1 MNRKFPSALALSAL
15 AMALMVG
22 GCGADPKAAAA
33 KARAEF
39 AAHSYLAAQTDL
51 GIAMAANPNDAGLL
65 ELHARNAL
73 AMGDGIAAG
82 ASLEKL
88 AALTTKPADFNRLLA
103 EAALLR
109 GQTQEALTALGDDK
123 SAAGLRLK
131 GLALLTGDNRAG
143 AEQAFQSALAVDP
156 KHAPTLASFARL
168 KLLNGDTAAARGL
181 ADQALAA
188 DGHLLDAL
196 LVDGQVAT
204 AEGQLGKA
212 LAAYAKAGKEYPGNL
227 PALTGQAG
235 ILGDLGRTDELAA
248 LLSGFQGKTTDGTL
262 AYLKAR
268 LASAKGDW
276 TSTRDILQANED
288 KLKDRDDA
296 QVLYAQ
302 ALTQIGQPEQARA
315 RLAPMLARHPESVV
329 LRRELGKAQL
339 AGDDAAGAVQTL
351 TPFARSKTAS
361 VEDLR
366 LLAKAAEAAGDPNA
380 AFFAARARYPSPQSL
395 GQALSAADAAMKAS
409 NWGNAITAYEQIL
422 ALTDGRS
429 PLVLNNMAWAQAQ
442 VGNKDK
448 ALQFAQ
454 RAIQVAPEDPSIM
467 DTMGW
472 LLHQTGGNRDR
483 ALDLLRRAA
492 QKAPQNQTIA
502 RHLAEAQRG

>member
-1 MNRKFPSALALSAL
+1 MNRTATSSLALSAL
-15 AMALMVG
+15 ALALMVG

-33 KARAEF
+33 KARAEY
-39 AAHSYLAAQTDL
+39 AAHNYLAAQTDL
-51 GIAMAANPNDAGLL
+51 ATAIAANPNDAGLI

-82 ASLEKL
+82 ASLDKL
-88 AALTTKPADFNRLLA
+88 ASLRKPSDFNLLVA

-109 GQTQEALTALGDDK
+109 GQTQDALIALGDDR
-123 SAAGLRLK
+123 SAPGLRLR
-131 GLALLTGDNRAG
+131 GLALLSQGNKPG
-143 AEQAFQSALAVDP
+143 AEQALQAALAVDP
-156 KHAPTLASFARL
+156 KHAPTLASLARL
-168 KLLNGDTAAARGL
+168 KLLNGDTAEARRL
-181 ADQALAA
+181 ADQALTA
-188 DGHLLDAL
+188 DSHLLDAM
-196 LVDGQVAT
+196 LVDGQIAT
-204 AEGQLGKA
+204 AEGRLGNA

-235 ILGDLGRTDELAA
+235 LLGDLGRTDELAA
-248 LLSGFQGKTTDGTL
+248 LLAGFQGVTTDGTL

-276 TSTRDILQANED
+276 NAARDILQASED

-296 QVLYAQ
+296 GVLYAQ
-302 ALTQIGQPEQARA
+302 ALTHIGQPEQARA

-339 AGDDAAGAVQTL
+339 AGNDAAGAVQTL
-351 TPFARSKTAS
+351 TPFAQSKTAS

-409 NWGNAITAYEQIL
+409 NWGNAILAYEQIL

-429 PLVLNNMAWAQAQ
+429 ALVLNNMAWAQSQ

-454 RAIQVAPEDPSIM
+454 RAIQVAPEDPSVM

-492 QKAPQNQTIA
+492 RKAPQNQTIA